1 MIYAHPPKAHTRTAR
16 WTLSSSTVSWIVI
29 FVLIAMAMPVLRQLL
44 ASLLMSLY
52 WMFLG

>member
-1 MIYAHPPKAHTRTAR
+1 MIYAHSPKAHTRTAR
-16 WTLSSSTVSWIVI
+16 WTLSSSSISWIVI
-29 FVLIAMAMPVLRQLL
+29 FVLIAMALPILWQLL